1 MRRATLHGA
10 LSAALALAACAEPA
24 PETGDAR
31 GELTYWGDVYPILAA
46 RCLRC
51 HLNGPSSYR
60 PWFDG
65 YDSVAQVAGAIA
77 SSARGREMPPWAVTA
92 DGTCGDWDRAH
103 WLSEEEIETLERWA
117 DSDLLE
123 GDEAEAGATA
133 LEPAPRELT
142 RVDAVLDTGV
152 DYQPV
157 LPDGLH
163 RCFRA
168 ELDLAAASH
177 VTAFRVRPGNPAAVQ
192 HVSIYALDSD
202 AAEQQVAALET
213 EDSEPGYRCFSGSRA
228 QDSRLLAT
236 WTWGDAVFRYPDD
249 TGVRVEPG
257 RDVIVQVHYNTNG
270 GSATPDPDRTRI
282 ELELDARAREG
293 RFVPLEVT
301 DLVLPPGQQ
310 VATAGALLT
319 VPDSVLVHG
328 VFPFMHSLG
337 HTLRLL
343 DSTTA
348 CLTEVTHWH
357 LYSHMSYYGYREPVA
372 MSSGDRLWLECS
384 YDTRSRT
391 EATVSGEAFDRE
403 ACRVNAYVTEPGD

>member
-1 MRRATLHGA
+1 V
-10 LSAALALAACAEPA
+10 ALAACADPA
-24 PETGDAR
+24 AETGGAAD
-31 GELTYWGDVYPILAA
+31 ELTYWADVYPILAV

-65 YDSVAQVAGAIA
+65 YDSVAQVAGSIA
-77 SSARGREMPPWAVTA
+77 FAARGREMPPWAVTA
-92 DGTCGDWDRAH
+92 DGSCGDWDRAH

-117 DSDLLE
+117 DSELLE
-123 GDEAEAGATA
+123 GDEAEAVAPT
-133 LEPAPRELT
+133 LDPAPRELP
-142 RVDAVLDTGV
+142 RVDALLDTGAE
-152 DYQPV
+152 YQPT

-177 VTAFRVRPGNPAAVQ
+177 VTAFRVMPGNPRAVQ

-202 AAEQQVAALET
+202 AAEEQVAALEM

-228 QDSRLLAT
+228 EDSRLLAT
-236 WTWGDAVFRYPDD
+236 WTWGDAVFRYPEG

-257 RDVIVQVHYNTNG
+257 RGVVVQIHYNANG

-282 ELELDARAREG
+282 ELELDADAQEG
-293 RFVPLEVT
+293 RFVPLELS
-301 DLVLPPGQQ
+301 DLVLPPGQE
-310 VATAGALLT
+310 VTTAGALVT
-319 VPDSVLVHG
+319 IPDSMLVHG

-337 HTLRLL
+337 HSLRLF
-343 DSTTA
+343 DKGTE
-348 CLTEVTHWH
+348 CLAEVTHWH
-357 LYSHMSYYGYREPVA
+357 LYSHMSYHGYREPLP

-384 YDTRSRT
+384 FDTRSRSEPT
-391 EATVSGEAFDRE
+391 LAGEAFDRE
-403 ACRVNAYVTEPGD
+403 ACRVSAYVTAPGD